1 MNVSGVLKNLHHRR
15 DAFALERSRTL

>member
-15 DAFALERSRTL
+15 DAFALERLRTL